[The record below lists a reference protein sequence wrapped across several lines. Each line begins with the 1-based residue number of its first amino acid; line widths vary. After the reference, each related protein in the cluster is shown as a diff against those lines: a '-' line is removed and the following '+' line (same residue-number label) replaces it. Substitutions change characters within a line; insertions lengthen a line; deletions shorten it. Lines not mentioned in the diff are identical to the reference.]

1 MKYMRESLGSLNL
14 HVINTKKFK
23 TTQLAILFRRKLV
36 KEEIT
41 KRAVLSKILME
52 STNRYPTGRMLE
64 IETER
69 EYGVS
74 LYSSIQYYGEQS
86 ALVIQMKSLNE
97 AYTEKGMFQKNIDLL
112 FDILLNPHVE
122 NNSFHTEDFKVV
134 KNIVESE
141 LKSIKDNPKN
151 YANVRMLEEM
161 DPDSPVSYRSGYL
174 EDLDKIN
181 ESNLYDYYKDVIQN
195 DVVDV
200 FVLGDVKLEEI
211 KAMFEGKFA
220 ERQYDLE
227 SPIYHH
233 LNYRVSVKQ
242 KTEKEKIKQAKLSI
256 GCKIMNPTR
265 EEMNYVM
272 PIYANILGGP
282 TYSKLFKNVR
292 EKNSLCYYVYS
303 NYVFRKNILMIASG
317 INKENSEKTLE
328 LIDKDMKNMQ
338 KGKITEEELSNA
350 KKDIISSLKM
360 AEDDAGLML
369 NHYINKALYD
379 MDEID
384 VRIKELNKVTVNDIK
399 RVAKKIK
406 MDTVFL
412 LYGDDNNEENRD

>member
-1 MKYMRESLGSLNL
+1 MKYRKETLGSLNL

-41 KRAVLSKILME
+41 KRAVLSKILLE

-161 DPDSPVSYRSGYL
+161 GPDSPVSYRSGYL
-174 EDLDKIN
+174 DDLDEIN
-181 ESNLYDYYKDVIQN
+181 ESNLYEYYKDVIAN
-195 DVVDV
+195 DVIDV
-200 FVLGDVKLEEI
+200 FVLGDVKIEEI
-211 KAMFEGKFA
+211 KELFDGKFQD
-220 ERQYDLE
+220 RQYEMD
-227 SPIYHH
+227 SPVYHH
-233 LNYRVSVKQ
+233 LNYHVATKQ
-242 KTEKEKIKQAKLSI
+242 VTEKEKIKQAKLSI
-256 GCKIMNPTR
+256 GCKLMNPTR

-303 NYVFRKNILMIASG
+303 NYVFRKNIVVIASG
-317 INKENSEKTLE
+317 INKENSEKTLS
-328 LIDKDMKNMQ
+328 LIEKDMKNMT
-338 KGKITEEELSNA
+338 KGKITEEEINNA

-360 AEDDAGLML
+360 TEDDAGLML
-369 NHYINKALYD
+369 NHYINKSLYD
-379 MDEID
+379 MDEIE
-384 VRIKELNKVTVNDIK
+384 VRMKEINKVTIDDVK
-399 RVAKKIK
+399 RVAKKVK
-406 MDTVFL
+406 LDTVFL
-412 LYGDDNNEENRD
+412 LYGDDENEENRD

>member
-1 MKYMRESLGSLNL
+1 MKYRKETLGSLNL

-41 KRAVLSKILME
+41 KRAVLSKILLE

-174 EDLDKIN
+174 DDLDEIN
-181 ESNLYDYYKDVIQN
+181 ESNLYEYYKDVIAN
-195 DVVDV
+195 DVIDV
-200 FVLGDVKLEEI
+200 FVLGDVKIEEI
-211 KAMFEGKFA
+211 KELFDGKFQD
-220 ERQYDLE
+220 RQYEMD
-227 SPIYHH
+227 SPVYPHINYH
-233 LNYRVSVKQ
+233 VATKQ
-242 KTEKEKIKQAKLSI
+242 VTEKEKIKQAKLSI
-256 GCKIMNPTR
+256 GCKLTNPTR

-303 NYVFRKNILMIASG
+303 NYVFRKNIVVIASG
-317 INKENSEKTLE
+317 INKENSEKTLS
-328 LIDKDMKNMQ
+328 LIEKDMKNMT
-338 KGKITEEELSNA
+338 KGKITEEEINNA

-360 AEDDAGLML
+360 TEDDAGLML
-369 NHYINKALYD
+369 NHYINKSLYD
-379 MDEID
+379 MDVIEVRMKEI
-384 VRIKELNKVTVNDIK
+384 NKVTIDDVK
-399 RVAKKIK
+399 RVAKKVK
-406 MDTVFL
+406 LDTVFL
-412 LYGDDNNEENRD
+412 LYGDDENEENRD